1 MPKRAPAIADAAAWD
16 ALPGL
21 VLLLDE
27 HGTALHVNTAFA
39 DFAQRSP
46 ARLLGRGWQEL
57 LNADSRPPLLA
68 RLASRADFSIALP
81 VAAAWIEWSGRW
93 NAASRRW
100 LCLLHDAS
108 AARRSESEAR
118 AQAALFRL
126 LADNVPVLIAYYRA
140 SDFQCQFANKAYAR
154 TFGTD
159 ERAVVGKTFAEVI
172 GQAAADQ
179 IQPRVEQV
187 LHQRQAAAY
196 ERELPQPD
204 GSTRFIE
211 VNLLPHVGEGGDTV
225 GCFVLISDIT
235 KHRLAER
242 AVRESEERL
251 AKFMQASAEGIVFH
265 KDGFITDANPP
276 LCALMGY
283 TLDEI
288 KGRSVLEFI
297 APDHLA
303 RVASVMRAGQETA
316 YESTVIDKAGQR
328 VAVEFIVRTML
339 RNGERMR
346 MTIVRDIRDRQSAQ
360 ARIHHLAHHDALTG
374 LPNRMSFMDQLQ
386 QHMAAAESEGT
397 RLALLFIDLDHFK
410 RVNDSLG
417 HLVGDTLLRTVS
429 ARILASLR
437 TTDLVARFG
446 GDEFMVLLHGGPSQE
461 HQHHDVDEVARKLLA
476 AIEVPV
482 NAEGRPIS
490 VTPSIGVAFFPGD
503 ASTPDELI
511 KNADSAMYL
520 AKSRGRANHQC
531 FDRGMADSAYAALV
545 LEGQLAH
552 ALERGEF
559 ELYFQP
565 QVRLSDGVLVGCEA
579 LMRWNHP
586 ERGLLLP
593 DQFIPVAERQRLML
607 PIGQWALREAARC
620 AARWHAQGLAIAPV
634 AVNLSSVQF
643 QSVGFVEAVAQVLT
657 DDGESLRHA
666 AGLLELELTERMLMD
681 DLGEVKHRLLR
692 LKALGLGIAVDDF
705 GTGYSSLGHLK
716 ELPIDKIKIDRSFV
730 HDLPGN
736 RDSAAIT
743 RAIVQLGLS
752 LGMTVTA
759 EGVETAAQRDFLAAQ
774 GCGQIQGLL
783 IGAAMPV
790 AVFEAWARKRRA
802 AERLAGATS

>member
-1 MPKRAPAIADAAAWD
+1 MSTRQSATVDRSAWD
-16 ALPGL
+16 ALPGMV
-21 VLLLDE
+21 VLLDAA
-27 HGTALHVNTAFA
+27 GGALHVNTALASFS
-39 DFAQRSP
+39 RREP
-46 ARLLGRGWQEL
+46 ERLLGRAWQEL
-57 LNADSRPPLLA
+57 LDADSRHQLLE
-68 RLASRADFSIALP
+68 RLAGRQDFAVSLP
-81 VAAAWIEWSGRW
+81 WAGGGEDGAWVEWSGRW
-93 NAASRRW
+93 LAGTRQW

-108 AARRSESEAR
+108 AGKQAESEAR
-118 AQAALFRL
+118 AQAGLFRL

-159 ERAVVGKTFAEVI
+159 ENAIVGKTFADVI
-172 GQAAADQ
+172 GKGAADQ
-179 IQPRVEQV
+179 IQPMVEKMI
-187 LHQRQAAAY
+187 LHQQAASY
-196 ERELPQPD
+196 ERQLPQPD
-204 GSTRFIE
+204 GSSRYIE
-211 VNLLPHVGEGGDTV
+211 VHLLPHVGEQGQTIGA
-225 GCFVLISDIT
+225 FVLISDIT

-276 LCALMGY
+276 LCALIGY
-283 TLDEI
+283 SLDELLGRPTLDF
-288 KGRSVLEFI
+288 V
-297 APDHLA
+297 APEHVA
-303 RVASVMRAGQETA
+303 RVAAVMAAGQETA
-316 YESTVIDKAGQR
+316 YESAVVDKAGR
-328 VAVEFIVRTML
+328 RIAVEFIVRTML

-346 MTIVRDIRDRQSAQ
+346 MTIVRDIRDRQAAQ

-374 LPNRMSFMDQLQ
+374 LPNRMSFMEQLQ
-386 QHMAAAESEGT
+386 HHMAAAESEGT

-429 ARILASLR
+429 ARIQASLR
-437 TTDLVARFG
+437 ATDVVARFG
-446 GDEFMVLLHGGPSQE
+446 GDEFMVLLHGGPSQDQ
-461 HQHHDVDEVARKLLA
+461 QHDDVDEVARKLLA

-559 ELYFQP
+559 ELFFQP
-565 QVRLSDGVLVGCEA
+565 QVRLRDDRLVACEA
-579 LMRWNHP
+579 LLRWNHP
-586 ERGLLLP
+586 ERGLLTP
-593 DQFIPVAERQRLML
+593 DLFIPVAERQRLML
-607 PIGQWALREAARC
+607 QIGQWAMKEAARC
-620 AARWHAQGLAIAPV
+620 ALRWHAMGLGIAPV
-634 AVNLSSVQF
+634 AVNLSTVQF
-643 QSVGFVEAVAQVLT
+643 QSVGFVEAVAQVLA
-657 DDGESLRHA
+657 DDGDARQA
-666 AGLLELELTERMLMD
+666 ASLLELELTERMLMD

-752 LGMTVTA
+752 LGLSVIA
-759 EGVETAAQRDFLAAQ
+759 EGVETEAQRQFLAQQ
-774 GCGQIQGLL
+774 GCEQIQGLL
-783 IGAAMPV
+783 IGAAMP
-790 AVFEAWARKRRA
+790 AATFEAWVRQRREDERRA
-802 AERLAGATS
+802 

>member
-1 MPKRAPAIADAAAWD
+1 MNARRAAAQDLSAWD
-16 ALPGL
+16 ALPGM
-21 VLLLDE
+21 VALLDAA
-27 HGTALHVNTAFA
+27 GGALHVNTALAAFA
-39 DFAQRSP
+39 RREP
-46 ARLLGRGWQEL
+46 ARLLGRAWQEL
-57 LNADSRPPLLA
+57 LDADSRHRLLEHLVG
-68 RLASRADFSIALP
+68 RKDFAVSLP
-81 VAAAWIEWSGRW
+81 WAGGAGDGAWVEWSCRW
-93 NAASRRW
+93 LADAGQW

-108 AARRSESEAR
+108 AGKQAESEAR
-118 AQAALFRL
+118 AQAGLFRL

-159 ERAVVGKTFAEVI
+159 ENAIVGKTFADVI
-172 GQAAADQ
+172 GKAAADQ
-179 IQPRVEQV
+179 IQPMVELMI
-187 LHQRQAAAY
+187 LHQQAASY
-196 ERELPQPD
+196 ERSLPQPD
-204 GSTRFIE
+204 GSVRYIE
-211 VNLLPHVGEGGDTV
+211 VHLLPHVGEQGQTIGA
-225 GCFVLISDIT
+225 FVLISDIT

-276 LCALMGY
+276 LCALIGY
-283 TLDEI
+283 TLPELL
-288 KGRSVLEFI
+288 GRPTLDFV
-297 APDHLA
+297 APEHVA
-303 RVASVMRAGQETA
+303 RVAAVMAAGQETA
-316 YESTVIDKAGQR
+316 YESAVIDKAGR
-328 VAVEFIVRTML
+328 RIAVEFIVRTML
-339 RNGERMR
+339 RGGERMR
-346 MTIVRDIRDRQSAQ
+346 MTIVRDIRDRQAAQ

-374 LPNRMSFMDQLQ
+374 LPNRMSFMEQLQ
-386 QHMAAAESEGT
+386 HHMAAAESEGT

-437 TTDLVARFG
+437 ATDVVARFG

-461 HQHHDVDEVARKLLA
+461 QQHDDVDEVARKLLA

-531 FDRGMADSAYAALV
+531 FDHGMADSAYAALV

-552 ALERGEF
+552 ALERSEF

-565 QVRLSDGVLVGCEA
+565 QLRLRDDRLVGCEA
-579 LMRWNHP
+579 LLRWNHP

-607 PIGQWALREAARC
+607 PIGQWAMKEAARC
-620 AARWHAQGLAIAPV
+620 ALRWHAMGLGIAPV
-634 AVNLSSVQF
+634 AVNLSTVQF
-643 QSVGFVEAVAQVLT
+643 QSVGFVEAVAQVLA
-657 DDGESLRHA
+657 DDGDARQA
-666 AGLLELELTERMLMD
+666 ASLLELELTERMLMD

-736 RDSAAIT
+736 RDSAAIS

-752 LGMTVTA
+752 LGLSVIA
-759 EGVETAAQRDFLAAQ
+759 EGVETEAQRQFLMQQ
-774 GCGQIQGLL
+774 GCEQIQGLL

-790 AVFEAWARKRRA
+790 AAFEA
-802 AERLAGATS
+802 